1 MAFDLAGFSEAAAD
15 AVATAGRSVVRVDG
29 RNRDSA
35 SGIVWSA
42 EGVIVT
48 ANHVLERNDEI
59 TVGVND
65 EGTTVNAEIVGR
77 DPESDLAL
85 LRLVE
90 PEHVGVALAPANW
103 RQEGNPRIGAFA
115 WAVARPGRSL
125 QSTLGVVSHMLVA
138 KEKGADGS
146 SEALIQTDVLMY
158 PGFSGEAL
166 VDATGMVLGL
176 NSSALRRG
184 ASAALGYA
192 TVARVVTTLL
202 EHGRMPRGFLG
213 VGLQPVRLGRDLAEV
228 AEQESGL
235 MVMSVEND
243 GPASRGGVTQGDVLL
258 AVDGTQIRNLD
269 DLTRLLR
276 GQSAGKRVA
285 LRLARGGAVH
295 EVGVAA
301 GAR

>member
-1 MAFDLAGFSEAAAD
+1 MSFDLVGFSEAAAD

-59 TVGVND
+59 TVGVGD
-65 EGTTVNAEIVGR
+65 EGIRVNAEIVGR

-90 PEHVGVALAPANW
+90 AENVGASLVAADW
-103 RQEGNPRIGAFA
+103 RKDVMLRAGLFV

-125 QSTLGVVSHMLVA
+125 QATLGIVSHLMA
-138 KEKGADGS
+138 GKEKNADGS
-146 SEALIQTDVLMY
+146 DDTLIQTDVLMY
-158 PGFSGEAL
+158 PGFSGGAL
-166 VDATGMVLGL
+166 VDAAGKVIGL

-184 ASAALGYA
+184 ASAALGYG
-192 TVARVVTTLL
+192 TVARVVATLL
-202 EHGRMPRGFLG
+202 AHGRMPRGFLG
-213 VGLQPVRLGRDLAEV
+213 VGLQPVRLGKDLAE
-228 AEQESGL
+228 AAGQESGL

-243 GPASRGGVTQGDVLL
+243 GPAARGGVVQGDVLL
-258 AVDGTQIRNLD
+258 SLDGVRLRNLD
-269 DLTRLLR
+269 DLTRLLH
-276 GQSAGKRVA
+276 GESAGKQVA
-285 LRLARGGAVH
+285 LRLARGGAAQD
-295 EVGVAA
+295 VGVTV